1 MITIAEELKFVKQMC
16 ADAEELDYQA
26 EFTAKYPSLSWLYEE
41 LRNERPARS
50 AYYAALNAAKL
61 FGLEEQHGT
70 HNTKHHNP
78 RSFNPGGGHLRIMA
92 DWDILECKPDDGY
105 IPRHLGGIPTCKTET
120 ESFAQTARRV
130 LQLEG

>member
-1 MITIAEELKFVKQMC
+1 MTIADELKFVKQLC
-16 ADAEELDYQA
+16 SDAEELDYQA
-26 EFTAKYPSLSWLYEE
+26 VFTAKYPSLSWLYSA

-92 DWDILECKPDDGY
+92 DGNISERKPDDWY
-105 IPRHLGGIPTCKTET
+105 IPRHLDGLPTRETET

>member
-1 MITIAEELKFVKQMC
+1 MTISDELKFVKQLC
-16 ADAEELDYQA
+16 ADAEELDYQSV
-26 EFTAKYPSLSWLYEE
+26 FSAKYPSLSWLYEA

-50 AYYAALNAAKL
+50 AYYAALNVVAL
-61 FGLEEQHGT
+61 FGLEGQHGT

-92 DWDILECKPDDGY
+92 DGNISECKQDDGY

-120 ESFAQTARRV
+120 ETFAQTARRV

>member
-1 MITIAEELKFVKQMC
+1 MTITDELKFVKQLC

-26 EFTAKYPSLSWLYEE
+26 VFTAKYPSLSWLFVE

-61 FGLEEQHGT
+61 FGLEAEHGT

-78 RSFNPGGGHLRIMA
+78 ISFNPGGGPLRVLA
-92 DWDILECKPDDGY
+92 DGNISERKPDDGY
-105 IPRHLGGIPTCKTET
+105 IPRHLGGLPSCKTET

>member
-1 MITIAEELKFVKQMC
+1 MTIADELEFVKQLC

-26 EFTAKYPSLSWLYEE
+26 VFSAKYPSLSWLYEE

-50 AYYAALNAAKL
+50 AYYAALNAAQIL
-61 FGLEEQHGT
+61 GVEAEHGT

-78 RSFNPGGGHLRIMA
+78 RNFNPGGGHLCIMA
-92 DWDILECKPDDGY
+92 DGNISERKPDDGY
-105 IPRHLGGIPTCKTET
+105 IPRHLGGLPPGKTET
-120 ESFAQTARRV
+120 ESFTQTASRV

>member
-1 MITIAEELKFVKQMC
+1 MNISDELKYVKSLC

-26 EFTAKYPSLSWLYEE
+26 VFSAKYPSLSWLYEE

-78 RSFNPGGGHLRIMA
+78 RSFNPGGGHLRVLA
-92 DWDILECKPDDGY
+92 DGNISERKPDDGY
-105 IPRHLGGIPTCKTET
+105 IPRHLGGLPPHKAET
-120 ESFAQTARRV
+120 ESFTQTARRV